1 MTGKALKLPSFI
13 FDSLLVLPLGCV
25 LALVWAN
32 ALPESYYRF
41 SHALEFSVNDVGV
54 VFFFG
59 LMTKEVVE
67 ATLAGGDL
75 HPLRRAALPIAAAAG
90 GVIVPVIIYLAF
102 LKQVNEPMLAQA
114 SVVTSAIDVEAC
126 YVVGRMIF
134 GRHPAV
140 PFLVLLAIASDA
152 MGLAI
157 LANANP
163 AATIYVVGGLTMV
176 ALAVVLAGVM
186 RRKGVA
192 SFWPYLL
199 VPGALSWCGLFLSGV
214 HPALALV
221 PIVPFMPHA
230 RRDAGLFADAAPQA
244 RDALSRF
251 ERWWALPVQGVL
263 FLFGLVNAGVPL
275 HGLEA
280 GMWAVPIAT
289 LVGRPIG
296 ILAGAE
302 AAVAAGL
309 HRTPR
314 VGWKELLVIGCT
326 ASITLTVGLFF
337 TTAVMSLGPLR
348 LQLKTGALLTA
359 AGAGLAL
366 LTARLLG
373 VGRFRAAPASAP
385 PRGPA

>member
-1 MTGKALKLPSFI
+1 MRGKALKLPSFI
-13 FDSLLVLPLGCV
+13 LEWLLVLPLGCV
-25 LALVWAN
+25 LALVWAQ

-41 SHALEFSVNDVGV
+41 SHALEFPVNQVGI
-54 VFFFG
+54 VFFFA

-67 ATLAGGDL
+67 ATLTGGDL
-75 HPLRRAALPIAAAAG
+75 HPWRRAALPVAAAAG
-90 GVIVPVIIYLAF
+90 GVIVPVIVYLAF
-102 LKQVNEPMLAQA
+102 LQQVDEPMLAQA
-114 SVVTSAIDVEAC
+114 WVVTSAIDVAAC
-126 YVVGRMIF
+126 YVVGRAIF

-140 PFLVLLAIASDA
+140 PFLLLLAIASDA
-152 MGLAI
+152 IGLAI
-157 LANANP
+157 LASADP
-163 AATIYVVGGLTMV
+163 AATVYVVSGLGLV

-186 RRKGVA
+186 RRAGVA

-230 RRDAGLFADAAPQA
+230 TRHAGLFVDPAPQA

-251 ERWWALPVQGVL
+251 ERAWALPVQGVL

-275 HGLEA
+275 HGLDA
-280 GMWAVPIAT
+280 GMWAVPLAT

-314 VGWKELLVIGCT
+314 VGWRELLVIGCA
-326 ASITLTVGLFF
+326 ASIGLTVALFF
-337 TTAVMSLGPLR
+337 ATAVMSLGPLR

-359 AGAGLAL
+359 GGAVLAFL
-366 LTARLLG
+366 VARLLG
-373 VGRFRAAPASAP
+373 VGRFGAAAARE
-385 PRGPA
+385 PRP